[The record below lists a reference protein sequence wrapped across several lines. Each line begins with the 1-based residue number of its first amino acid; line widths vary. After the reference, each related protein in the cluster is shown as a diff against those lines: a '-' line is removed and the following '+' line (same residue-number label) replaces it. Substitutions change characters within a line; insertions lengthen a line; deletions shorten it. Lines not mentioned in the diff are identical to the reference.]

1 MAATA
6 APGRRRAEAG
16 PDPRRRAGSRL
27 GRQDPAQDDD
37 AAVRPSEHQL
47 QKPVRIHAGAQI
59 SVTATTVAP
68 GRPVSILVTGST
80 IHKS

>member
-16 PDPRRRAGSRL
+16 PDPRRRAGSCL
-27 GRQDPAQDDD
+27 GAQDPAQGDD

-47 QKPVRIHAGAQI
+47 QKPVRIRVGAL
-59 SVTATTVAP
+59 VA
-68 GRPVSILVTGST
+68 VAHNVI
-80 IHKS
+80 